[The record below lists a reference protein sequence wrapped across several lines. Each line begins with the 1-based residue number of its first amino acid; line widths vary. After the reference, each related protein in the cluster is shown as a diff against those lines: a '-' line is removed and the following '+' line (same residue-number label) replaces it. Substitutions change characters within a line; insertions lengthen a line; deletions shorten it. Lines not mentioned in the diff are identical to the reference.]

1 MEIESEI
8 LEQLSLDEN
17 MQQVSMLV
25 CIYFWAERDNVKIV
39 SHGSLHI

>member
-17 MQQVSMLV
+17 TQQVSMLV
-25 CIYFWAERDNVKIV
+25 CIYTFGQKETMWK
-39 SHGSLHI
+39 

>member
-17 MQQVSMLV
+17 TQQVSMLV
-25 CIYFWAERDNVKIV
+25 CIYTFEQKETM
-39 SHGSLHI
+39 